1 MSQHQHDPVLAT
13 AFTRARALEPTDA
26 EIAAVVERV
35 DRRGTWVGARG
46 PECGA
51 HGRRRC
57 SERLWRRCR
66 GCSRG
71 PRDRARCPQ
80 QTAVSAGAYRPCPA
94 IGAEA
99 RVDAGGAASAADR
112 RRPDTPRLAGSQ
124 SRLSSGGTAVIVP
137 GLTRLVATVPDAA
150 GRRGGR
156 SSPRLLLYLIVTA
169 PTFAR
174 GAGVRPRGYPGDLV
188 SIAWVTAAGR
198 PAANGVSRGV
208 PAALLHGIPTMRL
221 LSTQAGYNV
230 GIVPD
235 RVTRVR
241 WSFVDGTAYPT
252 VQHNIVLAPSTRSTN
267 VGNGAQT
274 IAVYKPKYLA
284 GVTWYGSHGEVIS
297 SFTPGPRTRLQPGSS
312 LPRSTCNKRRRCRLS
327 PQALSTCTTT
337 EPVAGSR

>member
-1 MSQHQHDPVLAT
+1 
-13 AFTRARALEPTDA
+13 
-26 EIAAVVERV
+26 
-35 DRRGTWVGARG
+35 
-46 PECGA
+46 
-51 HGRRRC
+51 
-57 SERLWRRCR
+57 
-66 GCSRG
+66 
-71 PRDRARCPQ
+71 
-80 QTAVSAGAYRPCPA
+80 
-94 IGAEA
+94 
-99 RVDAGGAASAADR
+99 
-112 RRPDTPRLAGSQ
+112 
-124 SRLSSGGTAVIVP
+124 
-137 GLTRLVATVPDAA
+137 
-150 GRRGGR
+150 
-156 SSPRLLLYLIVTA
+156 LYLIVTA

-274 IAVYKPKYLA
+274 IAVYKSKYLA

-297 SFTPGPRTRLQPGSS
+297 SFHTGTANPFAAWKLVAQINLQQATPMPAKPAGVVDVYNDGTSRGITVTAIGLAPNTHRNAYAIWLYTSPPDSRLLGFVNPAVRSNGRLSAAGA
-312 LPRSTCNKRRRCRLS
+312 LPRNAQRYAHIIVTLEDQPSPKVPGKVVLEGRL
-327 PQALSTCTTT
+327 LL
-337 EPVAGSR
+337 G